1 MQPRSSLLQLILH
14 LIDINYLSIGNKLA
28 NLDLG
33 KLWMLILT
41 MSSLKNSLSYL
52 QNQLKKGEDTGV
64 KPEVSN
70 VLTLRIQ
77 KVLETLVSIPV
88 FEK

>member
-1 MQPRSSLLQLILH
+1 MQTKSSLLQLIPY
-14 LIDINYLSIGNKLA
+14 LIDINCKLA

-33 KLWMLILT
+33 KEWILLLI
-41 MSSLKNSLSYL
+41 MSSLKNVLSYL

-64 KPEVSN
+64 KPKVSN

-77 KVLETLVSIPV
+77 KILETLVSIPV